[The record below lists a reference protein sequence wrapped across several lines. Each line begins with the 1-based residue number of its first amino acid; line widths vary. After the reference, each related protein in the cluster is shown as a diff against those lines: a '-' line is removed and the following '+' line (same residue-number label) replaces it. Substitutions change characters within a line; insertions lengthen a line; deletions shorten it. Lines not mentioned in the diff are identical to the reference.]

1 MTELFKH
8 KYFSFLLVGRSTLE
22 KTPSGGPEI
31 IIGVE
36 NESGEPTP
44 VDIDDTDDQLEDE
57 GKPKAHFRLK

>member
-1 MTELFKH
+1 MYVLP
-8 KYFSFLLVGRSTLE
+8 LVRSTLE

-57 GKPKAHFRLK
+57 GRPKAHYRLK